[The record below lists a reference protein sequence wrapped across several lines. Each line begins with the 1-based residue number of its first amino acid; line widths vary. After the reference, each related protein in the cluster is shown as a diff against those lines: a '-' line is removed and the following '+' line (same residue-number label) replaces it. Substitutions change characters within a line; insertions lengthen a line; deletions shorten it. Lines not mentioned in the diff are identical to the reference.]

1 MQNYTCIQVI
11 SEPKGLPVFRDDML
25 MSNPIIVS
33 AVHLTGVTFIVKAIR
48 KDYYLWNLFL

>member
-11 SEPKGLPVFRDDML
+11 SEPKGFPVFRDDML
-25 MSNPIIVS
+25 MSHSIMVS

-48 KDYYLWNLFL
+48 KDYYLWSLFL

>member
-1 MQNYTCIQVI
+1 MQNYTCLQVI

-25 MSNPIIVS
+25 MSNPIMVS

-48 KDYYLWNLFL
+48 KD

>member
-1 MQNYTCIQVI
+1 MQNHTCLQVI

-25 MSNPIIVS
+25 MSNPIMVS

-48 KDYYLWNLFL
+48 KD